1 MKIHQIHLLLI
12 GIVSLMGINGAALAQ
27 IPSSAA
33 MSTVPRTRT
42 LTEKEALHWAQLDP
56 VQDTIPGMSVDRAYT
71 ELVKKR
77 KGQTVLVAIIDS
89 GIDLG
94 HEDLRD
100 LLWKNPREIA
110 GDGIDNDQNGYVDD
124 FHGYNFLGESYEEQ
138 LEFVRI
144 LAKNLGDRSLQK
156 RARTLYETQIA
167 KAKASVTQ
175 FEQIEQFITTSHQ
188 NIQKKL
194 GKETYT
200 LKELETYAQKGE
212 EEERAIWLLTQV
224 LETGQDIPSAL
235 ADLKE
240 RIAYYQSQLDFR
252 LNLEFDGRKPVGDNP
267 YDLKDQTYGN
277 VNPSN
282 RKENESH
289 GTHVAGIL
297 AANRENNKGV
307 KGVAQSVQLMA
318 LRAVPDGD
326 EYDKDIAL
334 AIRYAVDQAAKVI
347 NASFGKKL
355 SPNASWVQEALQ
367 YAASKDVL
375 FVHAAGNDGVDLDNP
390 ENTNFPND
398 QYSKMASPMND
409 NYLTVGAL
417 TSNYGSDM
425 IASFSNYGKI
435 SVDIF
440 APGDEIYSTLP
451 SDSYGFEGGTSM
463 AAPAVA
469 GMAALIRSLYPQLT
483 AVQVRQ
489 VILDSGLTVPFQ
501 VRVGNQERTLEDLC
515 TSGKIANLYTALL
528 LAEQLA
534 GKNKGKG
541 FK

>member
-1 MKIHQIHLLLI
+1 
-12 GIVSLMGINGAALAQ
+12 MGINGAALAQ

-267 YDLKDQTYGN
+267 YDLKDQNYGN

-334 AIRYAVDQAAKVI
+334 AIRYAVDQGAKVI